1 MFSPKVP
8 RMRPL
13 IDLEIVGSSAGLQLV
28 GEFLVLLKEFLVAS
42 PHVEV
47 DSRQLSF
54 QLGDIGHGAV
64 RLRETPIPT
73 VNPRHVLLVELG
85 VPREASYNSGQ
96 SGLMQRANRRSPLR
110 Q

>member
-1 MFSPKVP
+1 MSSPKVP

-42 PHVEV
+42 PHVEI

-54 QLGDIGHGAV
+54 QLGELGHGAV
-64 RLRETPIPT
+64 RLREALIPT
-73 VNPRHVLLVELG
+73 VNPRHVVLVDVK
-85 VPREASYNSGQ
+85 VPREASYNSE
-96 SGLMQRANRRSPLR
+96 LR
-110 Q
+110 GVS